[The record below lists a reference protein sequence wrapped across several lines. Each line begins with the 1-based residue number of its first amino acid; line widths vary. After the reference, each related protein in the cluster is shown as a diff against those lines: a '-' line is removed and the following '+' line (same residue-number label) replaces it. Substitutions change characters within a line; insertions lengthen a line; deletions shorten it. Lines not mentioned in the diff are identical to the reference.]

1 MLRQRQTLVRGP
13 ERQIGN
19 PSFPAS
25 ADVSMAIERHGSRA
39 AMPAQVAIIARDAD
53 AVGLIMSIMSGAMP
67 VPPAFDPMA
76 RAVDRR
82 VQ

>member
-1 MLRQRQTLVRGP
+1 MLRQRQTLVYRLEP
-13 ERQIGN
+13 
-19 PSFPAS
+19 
-25 ADVSMAIERHGSRA
+25 HGA
-39 AMPAQVAIIARDAD
+39 LAGMPARVAIIGRDAD
-53 AVGLIMSIMSGAMP
+53 AVGLIMSNMSGAMP